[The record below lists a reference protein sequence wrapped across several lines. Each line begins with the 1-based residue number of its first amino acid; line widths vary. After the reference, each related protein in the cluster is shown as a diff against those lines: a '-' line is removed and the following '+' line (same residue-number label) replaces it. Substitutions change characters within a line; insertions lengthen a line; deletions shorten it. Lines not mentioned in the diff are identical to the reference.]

1 MGFLQ
6 NQGANAFIDQDHDA
20 HIAVHMNFVNGLNEE
35 AVEMV
40 GPIIQAHMAE
50 HYAFKY
56 FVEMQR
62 QMGGN
67 LPQPGSY
74 GPEQPLDPET
84 ENKIAQM
91 AAMVPQIQIMQ
102 PEEDEDDFEREQ
114 ARLDDAHER
123 EQIRKDE
130 ATLADIERQEMI
142 AMNKEQ
148 REDFMANRKA
158 IREAR
163 ANEAKIEREN
173 KLAAAKAATQKK
185 AQKSG
190 SDKG

>member
-1 MGFLQ
+1 
-6 NQGANAFIDQDHDA
+6 
-20 HIAVHMNFVNGLNEE
+20 MNFLNGLNEE

-40 GPIIQAHMAE
+40 GPLIQAHMAE

-67 LPQPGSY
+67 LPQPGQY
-74 GPEQPLDPET
+74 GPDQPLPPEI

-102 PEEDEDDFEREQ
+102 PTEEEDDFERDQ
-114 ARLDDAHER
+114 ARLDDAHAR
-123 EQIRKDE
+123 EMDRLDEKALAEIDRQDMAAMKKDDRE
-130 ATLADIERQEMI
+130 AFMAQR
-142 AMNKEQ
+142 KEQ
-148 REDFMANRKA
+148 REQ
-158 IREAR
+158 R

-173 KLAAAKAATQKK
+173 KLAAAKAKTQKK
-185 AQKSG
+185 AQ
-190 SDKG
+190 